1 MKKLFKNQKEKKVKK
16 KRKNNKSK
24 KISKLINE
32 KNILFFLVKYKY

>member
-32 KNILFFLVKYKY
+32 KNILFFVGKI

>member
-24 KISKLINE
+24 KMSKLINE
-32 KNILFFLVKYKY
+32 KNILFFFGKI